1 MRPRHFNCR
10 SVVVPP
16 KQTTWWDIKTVKPC
30 TVHHYGIRKFLA
42 SLDSLGYIEDDI
54 AVLVIVDHD
63 DPCKTRIIT
72 EDLLTP
78 RERINRESSKRIA
91 AFLAK
96 VLTKHE
102 RYASIKEST

>member
-1 MRPRHFNCR
+1 MRTRPFNCR
-10 SVVVPP
+10 PAMVYVKP
-16 KQTTWWDIKTVKPC
+16 TTWWDIKTVKPC
-30 TVHHYGIRKFLA
+30 AVHHYGIRKFLA

-54 AVLVIVDHD
+54 AVLVIVDHA

-91 AFLAK
+91 AFLTK
-96 VLTKHE
+96 LLTKHE